1 MGTWMVL
8 KSAGKIAPI
17 PHWMSLRFPRQGRDK
32 NCRHVHLSSASKEL
46 CNSHSKDCTVVVK
59 IIQLTH

>member
-17 PHWMSLRFPRQGRDK
+17 PHWMSLRFPHKGETRIVGMSTCPAPAR
-32 NCRHVHLSSASKEL
+32 NYAIVIA
-46 CNSHSKDCTVVVK
+46 K
-59 IIQLTH
+59 IALLL